1 MRRPITVLLLIAPML
16 AQAEAVTRKAGRAAG
31 EFGAGVAEVLGEGF
45 NQGISGMQAQW
56 ITIAPRSKDEC
67 FAESGGVSIPLL
79 FAAGMVGKSSSG
91 LIPKGTKL
99 CSANAKFQRSESAAS
114 AQWRRCLPVVRT
126 VWSTIPVWS

>member
-67 FAESGGVSIPLL
+67 FAESGGVINPAFVRCRNGWQELVR
-79 FAAGMVGKSSSG
+79 FD
-91 LIPKGTKL
+91 PKGNKAVL
-99 CSANAKFQRSESAAS
+99 SE
-114 AQWRRCLPVVRT
+114 RK
-126 VWSTIPVWS
+126 IPTQ